1 RNFLRCRAD
10 TTLNRIGS
18 IEARPA
24 RLSVLGMRNEMRVA
38 RAVTFVA
45 KTQPFL
51 DLTDRPHQ
59 FVSFCLSSSL
69 APHRKSERASTEPR
83 ARAVKK
89 KTKFALDLIH
99 TDRQS
104 PWESRE
110 GRSILPQHAID
121 VLFLQTKQFRER
133 PPPVPPAASARTA
146 ASSRIALM
154 KLEIVLV
161 FTECRSSLGVR
172 KPGMYIRVCLQQF
185 RQKKDFKGSSSNAKS
200 EKKSGKAESREADAD
215 TTSKEPESAGLR
227 QVLEDVNMSHL
238 DSNSGSL
245 DTLQNSVAT
254 TDDVEDVSQSAMSPE
269 LESVKDGM
277 FPAHTSELS
286 AQDVRSL
293 DNANDHAESNKS
305 TIAVIEASSTS
316 VVISETQDPNIES
329 DSTASTDVANE
340 TNMTHREEKNDLV
353 QSEEGASSVPLVPEG
368 ELQATDIDAVTNEK
382 FMTPRED
389 NEESAQSE
397 DGAST
402 VPSVLEGELQVT
414 NADADTTEKYM
425 TCREE
430 NKELVQSEE
439 GGSTVPL
446 VLEGEPQITNA
457 GVSTTE
463 EFMMHGEENKESL
476 EPAEGSSTVPLV
488 LDWEPQEAHG
498 LVSRQLDTSYVSNP
512 KSDEQHSSSESSV
525 PDGTVKGEAGMDAC
539 VEQAT
544 IRSEKIDADASALTF
559 RMEKSDGLMQSVFPA
574 SEEDGTSSASKEPI
588 TQEVVAVEASSVID
602 TIEMHSKSD
611 NHSKEHDVSESE
623 KEKSMGFVNERS
635 DKPPP
640 DGTIRPSESA
650 PIPINLVQLIEV
662 TKGLSKDDFGLLIK
676 SRGSVSE
683 VDLDN
688 DILRAPQPGYHA
700 LLEKLCEELFV
711 ARCTSDIFHLQLS
724 EQLDL
729 QNENDCRSVQLV
741 EEISRTRASLKEAHA
756 KSDGLVQE
764 LSACRSDLNDAVGSK
779 EELQSRLEASKAE
792 VDEVSARAYE
802 LQNSLESSQAN
813 LSSVSKELAHLKD
826 LVESLKGES
835 NELNESLASA
845 TDERRS
851 LRDEKEFFL
860 QENAKLLKELDV
872 SKNVITALNV
882 EISELSGNLV
892 SVADEKQ
899 KFEEEKGR
907 LVDVLNENLVLL
919 KEQHKKLEDENVNLV
934 HENEQLRSEILGLH
948 QTLSNNQAEHVHL
961 KSEMQETALRLEQLA
976 TENMSL
982 HSSLDVYKAKVEVG
996 DMQVQKSPL
1005 DEVAIF
1011 EGGSVMVERTDFN
1024 DATEDEHLHSSYG
1037 KQDGMKPISELLEL
1051 AAPDNTRGLV
1061 SFNAHLE
1068 EAEKTLQLF
1077 ENEIELIHH
1086 HLTSS
1091 SKFGGKE
1098 AIPAVS
1104 KLIQAFESKSQHEE
1118 QESEDN
1124 IITPSQSAV
1133 DPFVSSKKFAG
1144 SLKAVLKQ
1152 LSLDAEHATSAYKR
1166 EQDDLTAANATVRDL
1181 KLQVEA
1187 MADQYDNLEMTNIEH
1202 EVLHEAFKLHMSS
1215 IEEKNIELEVVCE
1228 KLTVEDSSLKTHNSE
1243 LHQKLHLYQKR
1254 IEELQIQLH
1263 ELQKISNE
1271 VVSGLPYQLES
1282 FHKDIAEWVL
1292 KLEQEW
1298 KFTFSQIVEA
1308 VERLDNSVGVEQTS
1322 RVSADRHGSMD
1333 ITGWLVSSVDATVK
1347 MTRRLKEETEAATA
1361 DREATFKMFSEANK
1375 KYDELFGKSKW
1386 ANDMLCKLYY
1396 ELKKLLSDS
1405 VLAVPET
1412 EENVHN
1418 VELLDHIHYDS
1429 YQALLEELQNCM
1441 DQRRRLLAVNEELSL
1456 ELLNKTKDI
1465 ENLSTKCG
1473 DLSSIDKLIG
1483 DLEGVVRQK
1492 DASIDSEI
1500 GAVSRLESLV
1510 HVLAHKKDADELGS
1524 LFRDQQLME
1533 LAELQDKISQL
1544 SSLKLE
1550 HENEILSLEEQLSQ
1564 SKEALNAAHC
1574 DLQEKAKE
1582 LEQSEQRVSSVRE
1595 KLSMAVAKGK
1605 GLVVQRDGLKQSLAE
1620 TSSELERCSQ
1630 ELEFKDIKL
1639 HELEMELKTYSEAGE
1654 RAEALESELSYIRNS
1669 ATAIRESFLLKD
1681 SVLQRIEEILEDLDL
1696 PEHFHSRDIIDKVE
1710 WLARSVN
1717 GNSVPLPDWEQKSS
1731 VGASHSDTGRFVP
1744 TEAWKEEV
1752 QMGSSS
1758 VDDLRRKC
1766 EELQGKFYGLAEQ
1779 NEMLEQ
1785 SLMERNQM
1793 VQRWEELL
1801 DRINLPSSLRSFEP
1815 EDKIE
1820 WIGNALLEANQDRNS
1835 LRQKVDTLESSC
1847 GSLTA
1852 DLEDSNMRITYLAA
1866 DLEGL
1871 QKKISV
1877 LETDLQASIHE
1888 RDNLSKELAAL
1899 THDSEDLSVKAAKFE
1914 LDSEKWQD
1922 EVTVLRE
1929 KLVEKEGYE
1938 YQVGHINGE
1947 IIRLQEIICNTLQD
1961 PGAKD
1966 LVGGGSGTECLEG
1979 LLMKL
1984 IESLP
1989 TGVATEEE
1997 QRTEGA
2003 VASFVEAR
2011 TRDADATEQL
2021 DVVRLEPGT
2030 GDDPE
2035 DSSWN
2040 ALKKEL
2046 DETSKEMGQVKEE
2059 RDEYKRKQESLISEV
2074 EALDKKRMELQ
2085 DLLTQEE
2092 QKCVSAKEKLNI
2104 AVRKGKSLVQQ
2115 RDSLK
2120 QTIEELNIELEHLKA
2135 EIKQKESTLVNYE
2148 QKITDLSSTYS
2159 ERVEALE
2166 SETLFFQNRSAE
2178 TEHLLHERE
2187 QSLARVVDSLSSID
2201 LGDEVANTSS
2211 PFEKLEHI
2219 RKLYQDM
2226 HAALASSEQDSAK
2239 SRRASEL
2246 LLAELNEVQERNDV
2260 LQEELSKANFELSE
2274 LSTSRDLAET
2284 AKFEAVSHIQEL
2296 STLQSEKKKK
2306 QNAELMVLISYTDQL
2321 RKIFSDVNNLIVGHL
2336 TKDLEFIQNLEA
2348 GMESLLQNTEVN
2360 DMSQLPFIINSDNKD
2375 KTLAVEPF
2383 SEAIM
2388 QDHFDDEI
2396 AIPGVCSSVQEC
2408 MNEMVALKIFMKD
2421 HSLAA
2426 HEQAD
2431 KLCKRIHAVQI
2442 EISHNRDSSQTLKR
2456 DVEYLESF
2464 VKQKESEAGALHRN
2478 LLILYETCLSSLKEI
2493 GNRKAEIVDRTSAP
2507 GNLMGQELLDV
2518 GGLPV
2523 SGKINSLSEEHIRNV
2538 AERMMSAVKDFIS
2551 LYSGTFEGDRK
2562 EMRTTITSLQRELQ
2576 EKDIQR
2582 ERICMELA
2590 GQIKEAEAVAT
2601 RYSLDLQSSKARLI
2615 DLEKQVELAMEER
2628 NSLEQQQANEIE
2640 DERKIST
2647 ELHEKIRLLSD
2658 TVAAKDQE
2666 IEALT
2671 QALDEEEA
2679 QMEDLTHKCEEQ
2691 EKALQ
2696 QKNFDIENLESSRGK
2711 VLKKLSITMS
2721 KFDEL
2726 HQFSEGLLAEIEK
2739 LQSQL
2744 QDRDGEISF
2753 LRQEVTRCTNDVL
2766 VASQMSDK
2774 RNVDDEIHQLFFWL
2788 DNLVPQISKEDV
2800 NVGDNVGVHEYKE
2813 VIQKKIASVVSE
2825 LENQRVA
2832 AQSRDSLLQLE
2843 RNKVEDLLQR
2853 EEVLEKSLH
2862 EKESQLN
2869 MLEGGGDVRGSN
2881 GSASEILETE
2891 PLINKWTVA
2900 GPSTTSQVR
2909 SLRKA
2914 NNDQVAIA
2922 IDMDQ
2927 EGSGRLEDE
2936 DDDKVHGFKSLTTSR
2951 IVPRF
2956 TRPVSDTIDGLWVS
2970 CDRALMR
2977 QPAFRLGIM
2986 MYWAVMHVLLAA
2998 FIF

>member
-1 RNFLRCRAD
+1 MDKNK
-10 TTLNRIGS
+10 NR
-18 IEARPA
+18 
-24 RLSVLGMRNEMRVA
+24 
-38 RAVTFVA
+38 T
-45 KTQPFL
+45 
-51 DLTDRPHQ
+51 DL
-59 FVSFCLSSSL
+59 L
-69 APHRKSERASTEPR
+69 AAGRKR
-83 ARAVKK
+83 
-89 KTKFALDLIH
+89 
-99 TDRQS
+99 
-104 PWESRE
+104 
-110 GRSILPQHAID
+110 
-121 VLFLQTKQFRER
+121 
-133 PPPVPPAASARTA
+133 
-146 ASSRIALM
+146 
-154 KLEIVLV
+154 
-161 FTECRSSLGVR
+161 
-172 KPGMYIRVCLQQF
+172 LQQF
-185 RQKKDFKGSSSNAKS
+185 RQKKDVKGSSSNAKS
-200 EKKSGKAESREADAD
+200 EKKTGKAESREADAD

-254 TDDVEDVSQSAMSPE
+254 TDDVADVSQSAMSPE
-269 LESVKDGM
+269 LESVKDRM

-305 TIAVIEASSTS
+305 TIAAIEASSTS

-329 DSTASTDVANE
+329 VSTASTDVTNE
-340 TNMTHREEKNDLV
+340 TNMTHREEKKDLV
-353 QSEEGASSVPLVPEG
+353 QSEEGASFVPLVPEG
-368 ELQATDIDAVTNEK
+368 ELQATDVDAVTNEK

-414 NADADTTEKYM
+414 DADAHTTEQNM
-425 TCREE
+425 TRRKE

-446 VLEGEPQITNA
+446 VLEGEPQITNV

-476 EPAEGSSTVPLV
+476 ESAEVSSTVPLV
-488 LDWEPQEAHG
+488 LDWEPQVTDVGAMQEAHG

-512 KSDEQHSSSESSV
+512 KSDEQHSSSDCSV
-525 PDGTVKGEAGMDAC
+525 PDETVKGEAGMDVC
-539 VEQAT
+539 IEQAA
-544 IRSEKIDADASALTF
+544 IQSEKIDADASAQTS

-574 SEEDGTSSASKEPI
+574 SEEDGTSSASKEPM
-588 TQEVVAVEASSVID
+588 TQEVVTVEASSVID
-602 TIEMHSKSD
+602 TIEMHSESD

-635 DKPPP
+635 DQLPP
-640 DGTIRPSESA
+640 DGAIRLSESA
-650 PIPINLVQLIEV
+650 PTPINLVQLIEV

-683 VDLDN
+683 VELDN

-711 ARCTSDIFHLQLS
+711 ASCTSDIVHLQLS

-729 QNENDCRSVQLV
+729 QNENDRRSLQLV
-741 EEISRTRASLKEAHA
+741 EEISRMRDSLKEAHA
-756 KSDGLVQE
+756 KNDSLVQE

-802 LQNSLESSQAN
+802 LQNNLESSQSN

-826 LVESLKGES
+826 LVESLKVES

-892 SVADEKQ
+892 SVADEK
-899 KFEEEKGR
+899 KKLEEERGR
-907 LVDVLNENLVLL
+907 LVDALRVENTDLNENLVLL
-919 KEQHKKLEDENVNLV
+919 KEQHKKLEAENVHLV
-934 HENEQLRSEILGLH
+934 HENEQLRSEVLGLH
-948 QTLSNNQAEHVHL
+948 ETLSNNQAEHVHL
-961 KSEMQETALRLEQLA
+961 KAEMQETAFRLEQLA

-982 HSSLDVYKAKVEVG
+982 HSSLDVYKAKVAEVG

-1005 DEVAIF
+1005 DGVAIF

-1024 DATEDEHLHSSYG
+1024 DATEDEHLHSYC
-1037 KQDGMKPISELLEL
+1037 KQDGMKPISDVLVESSPAELLEL

-1091 SKFGGKE
+1091 SKFGGNE
-1098 AIPAVS
+1098 ATPAVS

-1124 IITPSQSAV
+1124 IITLSQSA

-1215 IEEKNIELEVVCE
+1215 IEEKNVELEVVCE
-1228 KLTVEDSSLKTHNSE
+1228 KLRVEDSSLKTHSSE
-1243 LHQKLHLYQKR
+1243 LHQKLNLYQKR

-1282 FHKDIAEWVL
+1282 FQKDIAEWVL

-1308 VERLDNSVGVEQTS
+1308 VERLGNSVGVEQTS

-1347 MTRRLKEETEAATA
+1347 MTRRLKEETEVATA
-1361 DREATFKMFSEANK
+1361 DREATFKMFSEANE

-1412 EENVHN
+1412 EEIVHN
-1418 VELLDHIHYDS
+1418 EELLDHIHYDS
-1429 YQALLEELQNCM
+1429 YQGLLEELQNCL

-1456 ELLNKTKDI
+1456 DLLNKTKDI
-1465 ENLSTKCG
+1465 ENLSRQCG
-1473 DLSSIDKLIG
+1473 DLSSIEKLIG

-1524 LFRDQQLME
+1524 LSRDQQLME
-1533 LAELQDKISQL
+1533 MAELQDKISQL

-1630 ELEFKDIKL
+1630 ELELKDIKL

-1710 WLARSVN
+1710 WLARSVD

-1899 THDSEDLSVKAAKFE
+1899 THDNDDFSVKAAKFE
-1914 LDSEKWQD
+1914 LDREKWQD

-1929 KLVEKEGYE
+1929 KLVEKEGYQ

-1966 LVGGGSGTECLEG
+1966 LVGVGSGTECLEG

-1997 QRTEGA
+1997 QHTEGA
-2003 VASFVEAR
+2003 VASFVEGR
-2011 TRDADATEQL
+2011 TRDAEATEQL
-2021 DVVRLEPGT
+2021 DVVHLEPGT

-2035 DSSWN
+2035 DSSWD

-2046 DETSKEMGQVKEE
+2046 DETSNELGQVKEE
-2059 RDEYKRKQESLISEV
+2059 RDEYKRKQASLISEV
-2074 EALDKKRMELQ
+2074 EALDKKRTELQ

-2092 QKCVSAKEKLNI
+2092 QKCASAKEKLNI

-2187 QSLARVVDSLSSID
+2187 QNLARVVDSLSSID

-2211 PFEKLEHI
+2211 PFEKLEHV

-2226 HAALASSEQDSAK
+2226 HAALASSEQESAK

-2260 LQEELSKANFELSE
+2260 LQEELSKVNFELSE

-2284 AKFEAVSHIQEL
+2284 AKFEAVSRIQEL

-2306 QNAELMVLISYTDQL
+2306 QNAELMVLISYSAQL
-2321 RKIFSDVNNLIVGHL
+2321 RKIFSDINNLIVGFL

-2348 GMESLLQNTEVN
+2348 GMVSLLQKTEVN
-2360 DMSQLPFIINSDNKD
+2360 DLSQLSFIINSDKD

-2396 AIPGVCSSVQEC
+2396 AIPGVCSLVQEC
-2408 MNEMVALKIFMKD
+2408 MNGMVALKIFLKD

-2431 KLCKRIHAVQI
+2431 KLCKRIHAVQM

-2464 VKQKESEAGALHRN
+2464 VKQKESEADALHRN

-2507 GNLMGQELLDV
+2507 GNLTDQELLDV

-2523 SGKINSLSEEHIRNV
+2523 SGKINSLSEEHIRSV

-2551 LYSGTFEGDRK
+2551 LNSGTFEGDRK

-2658 TVAAKDQE
+2658 TVVAKDQE

-2753 LRQEVTRCTNDVL
+2753 LRQEVTRCTNEVL

-2774 RNVDDEIHQLFFWL
+2774 RNVDDEIHQLFLWL

-2800 NVGDNVGVHEYKE
+2800 NVGDNFGVHEYKE

-2927 EGSGRLEDE
+2927 GGSGRLEDE